1 MVAAEAALAK
11 APSRAVGRAAVRHAI
26 LPVLLLVELL
36 VRFGLKVGHS
46 MQDRGL
52 RFVSISKGADG
63 YRLAVGLR
71 AGLVR
76 CCAVGR
82 NDCREHFACC
92 LPKLSCSNKAC
103 NTPLAP
109 PPVCAC
115 LCRAWRARGRRIG
128 AVLGRAGHFR
138 TSVYEFSGR
147 FARCAWCRVTGECC
161 SESICVRLFGSQVG
175 RAARRT
181 RPRASVECPA
191 VVRTV
196 PCWFCSSAL
205 GGCNA
210 GGQRV
215 VGREKRAY
223 IFAARLTV
231 VMIYTITNPSIHTFT
246 KALLHVLSQPTLPY
260 SPLDGQDRGQS
271 PFYYTLT

>member
-1 MVAAEAALAK
+1 MA
-11 APSRAVGRAAVRHAI
+11 
-26 LPVLLLVELL
+26 
-36 VRFGLKVGHS
+36 
-46 MQDRGL
+46 
-52 RFVSISKGADG
+52 
-63 YRLAVGLR
+63 GLR

-76 CCAVGR
+76 CRVMR
-82 NDCREHFACC
+82 RIDCREQFACF
-92 LPKLSCSNKAC
+92 LPKLSCFNKAC

-115 LCRAWRARGRRIG
+115 LCRAWRARGRCIG

-138 TSVYEFSGR
+138 TIVFEFSGR

-161 SESICVRLFGSQVG
+161 SECICVRMLGSQMG

-231 VMIYTITNPSIHTFT
+231 GVYSLHPIWGEI
-246 KALLHVLSQPTLPY
+246 LL
-260 SPLDGQDRGQS
+260 
-271 PFYYTLT
+271 

>member
-1 MVAAEAALAK
+1 MDEATFSSDEEVLEVDGVNFSELAMVA
-11 APSRAVGRAAVRHAI
+11 STQNHHAVEIVESGGHGDGDTQQRSGAGAAV
-26 LPVLLLVELL
+26 LVLDDGFDVAPLQS
-36 VRFGLKVGHS
+36 VGVGDPAASNHHPP
-46 MQDRGL
+46 
-52 RFVSISKGADG
+52 VSISKGADG
-63 YRLAVGLR
+63 YRLAGVC

-76 CCAVGR
+76 CCAMGR
-82 NDCREHFACC
+82 SDCREQSFCF

-138 TSVYEFSGR
+138 TSVCGFSGR

-231 VMIYTITNPSIHTFT
+231 GCAVPRTCINRSDM
-246 KALLHVLSQPTLPY
+246 
-260 SPLDGQDRGQS
+260 
-271 PFYYTLT
+271 